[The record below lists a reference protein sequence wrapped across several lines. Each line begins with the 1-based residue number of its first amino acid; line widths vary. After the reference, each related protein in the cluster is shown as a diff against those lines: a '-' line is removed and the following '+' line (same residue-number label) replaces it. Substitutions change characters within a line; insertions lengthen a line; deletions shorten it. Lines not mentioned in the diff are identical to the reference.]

1 MHATAAEV
9 DAGSRYGIKPSLKV
23 GLHGND
29 ENETASAIEQR
40 KEARRLSQ
48 RSQSQWIDA
57 IERGEMVRIS
67 QLLDNGQE
75 INEVC
80 YPQMSSALY
89 VAARTNNLR
98 VAEMLLK
105 RGADPAVLTDDFVSP
120 AWIAVS
126 RGFDKMVELLIDPQW
141 SAGLVKIMREETTET
156 LNAMGAGV
164 QQTHM
169 QLAVT
174 RRYWRCVFLLERA
187 LDIPKDKSSIP
198 DHFYQPPEGWA
209 VGMTAA
215 EPGQRPDMPMKPFYW
230 KAFEKGKCY
239 DEPPE
244 GSKKLVHQGDGTFL

>member
-1 MHATAAEV
+1 MSHSPLVAVHPPFVFLTV
-9 DAGSRYGIKPSLKV
+9 TPTNGTI
-23 GLHGND
+23 
-29 ENETASAIEQR
+29 
-40 KEARRLSQ
+40 
-48 RSQSQWIDA
+48 RSQGF
-57 IERGEMVRIS
+57 E
-67 QLLDNGQE
+67 
-75 INEVC
+75 
-80 YPQMSSALY
+80 P
-89 VAARTNNLR
+89 
-98 VAEMLLK
+98 
-105 RGADPAVLTDDFVSP
+105 
-120 AWIAVS
+120 S
-126 RGFDKMVELLIDPQW
+126 RGDSLTTLPFPSAEHRLKMVESLN
-141 SAGLVKIMREETTET
+141 AVMREETTES

-187 LDIPKDKSSIP
+187 LDIPKDKSGIP

-230 KAFEKGKCY
+230 KAFEKGQCY